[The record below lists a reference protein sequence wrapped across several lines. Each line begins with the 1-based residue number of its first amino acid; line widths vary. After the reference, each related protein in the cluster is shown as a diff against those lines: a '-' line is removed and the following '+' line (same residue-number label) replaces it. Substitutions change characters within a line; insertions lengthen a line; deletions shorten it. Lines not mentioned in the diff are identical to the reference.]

1 MDTAAI
7 QPKERTTPLR
17 ATTGERIAA
26 GVIAAFSL
34 LVLSTAAW
42 LNPNPQGHA
51 THTQLGMPQC
61 TWVIAF
67 DKPCPTCSMTTAFSH
82 AGEGSWITATL
93 TQPMGAL
100 LAVLTTMIFWAS
112 THQAVYA
119 SRIGSVVQTALR
131 PRMVIVMLILTAGA
145 WIYKI
150 ATWTEHGQLP

>member
-1 MDTAAI
+1 VDSTAPI
-7 QPKERTTPLR
+7 PRERTTPLK

-26 GVIAAFSL
+26 AAIAAFSL
-34 LVLSTAAW
+34 FVLTTAAW
-42 LNPNPQGHA
+42 LTPNPGGHA

-67 DKPCPTCSMTTAFSH
+67 DKPCPTCGMTTAFSH

-100 LAVLTTMIFWAS
+100 LAFFTTMIFWAS
-112 THQAVYA
+112 THQAVTA

-131 PRMVIVMLILTAGA
+131 PKLVIAMLVLTAGA

-150 ATWTEHGQLP
+150 ATWT